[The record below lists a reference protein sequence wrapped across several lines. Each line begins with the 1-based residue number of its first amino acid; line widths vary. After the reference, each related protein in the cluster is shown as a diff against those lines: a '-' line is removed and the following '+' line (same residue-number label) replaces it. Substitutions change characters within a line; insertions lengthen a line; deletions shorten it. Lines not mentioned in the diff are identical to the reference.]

1 MHVTVGD
8 EDREGSRLGYLVDV
22 GAELIVGILVAPD
35 PNPNVEIIVGSGV
48 GGFTVGRKL
57 GFFDTD
63 GPRLID
69 GSVLGCNIPH
79 LLPQNGPRSFSL
91 GDS

>member
-22 GAELIVGILVAPD
+22 GAELIVGLSVAAD
-35 PNPNVEIIVGSGV
+35 PNPNVEIKEGVGV
-48 GGFTVGRKL
+48 WGGFTEGRKL

-63 GPRLID
+63 GL
-69 GSVLGCNIPH
+69 
-79 LLPQNGPRSFSL
+79 
-91 GDS
+91 

>member
-22 GAELIVGILVAPD
+22 GAELIVGSIVTPGVD
-35 PNPNVEIIVGSGV
+35 PNVEIKVGGGV
-48 GGFTVGRKL
+48 GGGFTEGRKL

-63 GPRLID
+63 GL
-69 GSVLGCNIPH
+69 
-79 LLPQNGPRSFSL
+79 
-91 GDS
+91 